1 MATQCDMQSLVKILL
16 KIPGLQPNQI
26 SSGLKVPPL
35 NVFFAD
41 NEQDAEKLK
50 TLLEKFGAVCTIE
63 DTKKMVSKNQEE
75 EKKITAPMEAYLKH
89 RHHHSLKFRRRFWIS
104 IFLMV
109 GIFAI
114 ISSINFSC
122 DNKQIQQN
130 QPKIAQSVNIPDDA
144 PEPDSKPQNKTNA
157 VATTADVA
165 KINSELKKNPYNAD
179 AWKKLAE
186 NLEKQG
192 DTVAARKAKESFEK
206 SVKVQQVLASV
217 AKAFGNRVRVE
228 VTEDEIYYRTS
239 YDFTDDEFNVEVEK
253 LMDSLSV
260 KFPGKNLIVEN
271 YTSDNRIQSRQI
283 KSKTKPK

>member
-1 MATQCDMQSLVKILL
+1 
-16 KIPGLQPNQI
+16 
-26 SSGLKVPPL
+26 
-35 NVFFAD
+35 
-41 NEQDAEKLK
+41 
-50 TLLEKFGAVCTIE
+50 
-63 DTKKMVSKNQEE
+63 
-75 EKKITAPMEAYLKH
+75 
-89 RHHHSLKFRRRFWIS
+89 
-104 IFLMV
+104 
-109 GIFAI
+109 
-114 ISSINFSC
+114 
-122 DNKQIQQN
+122 
-130 QPKIAQSVNIPDDA
+130 
-144 PEPDSKPQNKTNA
+144 
-157 VATTADVA
+157 VA

>member
-1 MATQCDMQSLVKILL
+1 MQSLIKILL

-35 NVFFAD
+35 KVFFAD

-50 TLLEKFGAVCTIE
+50 NLLEKFGAVCTIE
-63 DTKKMVSKNQEE
+63 DTKKMVSKKEE
-75 EKKITAPMEAYLKH
+75 SEKKVTGSMEAYLKH
-89 RHHHSLKFRRRFWIS
+89 RHHHSLKFRRKFWIS
-104 IFLMV
+104 ILSIFV
-109 GIFAI
+109 VFAI
-114 ISSINFSC
+114 ITSIDFSC
-122 DNKQIQQN
+122 ENKQIQQN
-130 QPKIAQSVNIPDDA
+130 QPKNQIAQSVNIPDSE
-144 PEPDSKPQNKTNA
+144 PEPDSKPQNKNNSTAA
-157 VATTADVA
+157 VSANIA

-179 AWKKLAE
+179 AWKNLAD

-206 SVKVQQVLASV
+206 SVKAQQVFASL
-217 AKAFGNRVRVE
+217 AKAFGNKVRIE
-228 VTEDEIYYRTS
+228 VTENEVYYRTS
-239 YDFTDDEFNVEVEK
+239 YDFTDDEFNAEVVK

-271 YTSDNRIQSRQI
+271 YTSDNRIQSKLI